1 MSVGGPGTGGKP
13 TVLTPEVRKRILEA
27 LRVGSPRGAA
37 AARAGV
43 GARTMRDWMART
55 DDVEPFASF
64 RVEVEEAEG
73 LCELQLAGVA
83 FKGALGN
90 PALAMRFLAM
100 RFPGTWGRRGEKPSE
115 PPAEEADVE
124 DPPGT
129 FMGDLKALWKSQE
142 EEAAREKAARI
153 PPWKK
158 RPAPDPK
165 PAERPFWEED
175 EPTRAGGHGE

>member
-1 MSVGGPGTGGKP
+1 MGSEMCIRDS
-13 TVLTPEVRKRILEA
+13 TPEVRKRILEA

-43 GARTMRDWMART
+43 GARTLREWMART

-83 FKGALGN
+83 FKGALNN
-90 PALAMRFLAM
+90 PALAMRFLSM
-100 RFPGTWGRRGEKPSE
+100 RFPGTWGKRPAEAQDTETE
-115 PPAEEADVE
+115 PPGADSIFDE
-124 DPPGT
+124 PKPPFWRRPKDEPT
-129 FMGDLKALWKSQE
+129 HY
-142 EEAAREKAARI
+142 

-158 RPAPDPK
+158 RPVPP
-165 PAERPFWEED
+165 
-175 EPTRAGGHGE
+175 AGGDETGGRGE

>member
-1 MSVGGPGTGGKP
+1 MSAGGPGTGGKP

-43 GARTMRDWMART
+43 GARTMREWMART

-83 FKGALGN
+83 FKGALNN
-90 PALAMRFLAM
+90 PALAMRFLSM
-100 RFPGTWGRRGEKPSE
+100 RFPGTWGKRTVEVQETGTNPE
-115 PPAEEADVE
+115 PCADAFWNE
-124 DPPGT
+124 
-129 FMGDLKALWKSQE
+129 
-142 EEAAREKAARI
+142 
-153 PPWKK
+153 
-158 RPAPDPK
+158 PDPQ
-165 PAERPFWEED
+165 
-175 EPTRAGGHGE
+175 PTQTELWLRHQEQQDREGRQGRGRG